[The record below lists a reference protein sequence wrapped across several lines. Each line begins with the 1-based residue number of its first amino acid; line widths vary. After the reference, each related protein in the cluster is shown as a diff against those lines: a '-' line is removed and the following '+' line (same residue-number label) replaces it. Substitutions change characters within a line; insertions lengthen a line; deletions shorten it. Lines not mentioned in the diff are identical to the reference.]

1 MPPECGC
8 VSRVRGRSDSV
19 RDSSATAPICP
30 YVTNA
35 CATAL
40 RRSCGYGVTRTG
52 RPGEC
57 LCGTVSSSVH
67 NERET
72 GRSCLNGDLNGWS
85 WGRCRSRRWCCGRR
99 RSCSRGRGRG
109 WGWSRRTALRRCT
122 HLNRIGTFPTCVGAA
137 GVGGRHRVVISGSV
151 DKSGI
156 DNAGSA
162 RAGKRFIRTAVDHR
176 SFHVVAACSNRRR
189 PRERDL
195 CIAGNGSQARRG
207 RQIDK

>member
-1 MPPECGC
+1 
-8 VSRVRGRSDSV
+8 
-19 RDSSATAPICP
+19 
-30 YVTNA
+30 
-35 CATAL
+35 
-40 RRSCGYGVTRTG
+40 VTRTG
-52 RPGEC
+52 RPGER

-72 GRSCLNGDLNGWS
+72 GRSCLNNDLNGWN
-85 WGRCRSRRWCCGRR
+85 WGRCRSRRGCCGRR
-99 RSCSRGRGRG
+99 RSCSRGWARSGCG
-109 WGWSRRTALRRCT
+109 CWSSALRRCT

-137 GVGGRHRVVISGSV
+137 GVGGRHCIVIGGSV

-156 DNAGSA
+156 DNAGPA

-176 SFHVVAACSNRRR
+176 SLHVVPACSNRRR

-195 CIAGNGSQARRG
+195 CIAGNGSQTRRG